1 MKAEDPPLALIPCRG
16 LSSGRPGG
24 WRGKAVPNGVGA
36 REHDQTTS
44 VPEHEEWR
52 NTLNET
58 TEDAAA
64 ESRQRETQEDGWPS
78 FFHREIARKS
88 EGDERGTYR
97 FKKDL
102 GDKAITMDRPTNKW
116 VM

>member
-1 MKAEDPPLALIPCRG
+1 MVTEPD
-16 LSSGRPGG
+16 
-24 WRGKAVPNGVGA
+24 GVGA
-36 REHDQTTS
+36 REHDPTTS
-44 VPEHEEWR
+44 FLEYGEWR

-64 ESRQRETQEDGWPS
+64 ESRQRETRQDGWPS

-88 EGDERGTYR
+88 EGDGRGTYR

-116 VM
+116 VMWGKLQHFLNNWEFEKQLDI